1 MKIQR
6 ADWSNIAGE
15 LLDLADE
22 QVLQRELPEVF
33 QEDAQSLKLAT
44 SSFLQNIKITYAKI
58 LRFNE
63 MKKVEHKIRELQKNT
78 ESFNESKIAELQKYL
93 SDFKNLKIEEN
104 EFNFFIS
111 QLEKYQKSLNNYLGK
126 KIETLYLYQ
135 GPDGTVTI
143 YKLTGDLSKA
153 VYQDIASRG
162 GGMSAR
168 FSASAINDKTVFS
181 EIKSSTAE
189 SRKLDESNSENK
201 LTEAY
206 LEALRRGE
214 KSREIIKSKGMLILW
229 KPAEVWKKMFVAGG
243 AGDLG
248 EAYLSFMMSEDRVK
262 MFNSTLE
269 WNIDIFMLQGV
280 ALVDNISGLL
290 KGDFSANGIEYAAK
304 AEGASVMGYR
314 QVINLALE
322 IELASVDQVVK
333 IMQREYGKILRKEAS
348 GAGRRNK
355 LAEGLSNT
363 EEKLL
368 ADFASKIP
376 GAQLVDK

>member
-6 ADWSNIAGE
+6 AEWSSIAGE

-22 QVLQRELPEVF
+22 EVLEKGLPEVF

-44 SSFLQNIKITYAKI
+44 SSFLKNIKNTYAKI

-63 MKKVEHKIRELQKNT
+63 MKKTEHKIRELQKNT

-135 GPDGTVTI
+135 GPDGTVTV
-143 YKLTGDLSKA
+143 YKLIGDLSKA

-168 FSASAINDKTVFS
+168 FSASAMNDKTVFS

-214 KSREIIKSKGMLILW
+214 KSREIIKSRGMLVLW

-280 ALVDNISGLL
+280 ALVDNISGML

-304 AEGASVMGYR
+304 AAGASVMGYR

-322 IELASVDQVVK
+322 IELASVDKVGK
-333 IMQREYGKILRKEAS
+333 IMQREYRKILRKEAS
-348 GAGRRNK
+348 GSGRRNK
-355 LAEGLSNT
+355 LAEELSNA

-376 GAQLVDK
+376 GAQLVDR